1 MSFRLDD
8 INSRLGN
15 TVSSIGSNVQ
25 TKLNATN
32 GGDMTEVEMIN
43 LQHDLSKWSMMVNMQ
58 TNVLKTMSDAMKSIV
73 GNMR

>member
-15 TVSSIGSNVQ
+15 TVGSIGSNVQ
-25 TKLNATN
+25 TQLNNAQ
-32 GGDMTEVEMIN
+32 GGNMTEVEMIN
-43 LQHDLSKWSMMVNMQ
+43 MQHELNKWSMMVNLQ
-58 TNVLKTMSDAMKSIV
+58 TNILKTMSDAMKSIV

>member
-8 INSRLGN
+8 INSRLGT

-25 TKLNATN
+25 TQLNNTQ
-32 GGDMTEVEMIN
+32 GGNMTEVQMIN
-43 LQHDLSKWSMMVNMQ
+43 MQHELNKWSMMVNMQ
-58 TNVLKTMSDAMKSIV
+58 TNILKTMADAMKSIV